1 MIMRTKRIKSKKL
14 TIKYWQSLERGSRER
29 ALRFVF
35 PISPAIVSM
44 LLDEIPTK
52 EEIKHGFWSLVFRK
66 IRIPEP
72 DERGYRHYKTIF
84 MDSTFIP

>member
-1 MIMRTKRIKSKKL
+1 MPAKNKKL
-14 TIKYWQSLERGSRER
+14 TIKYWKSLSRGSKER
-29 ALRFVF
+29 ALKFVF

-44 LLDEIPTK
+44 LLDEDPTT

-72 DERGYRHYKTIF
+72 DERGNRHYKTVF
-84 MDSTFIP
+84 MNSTYIP

>member
-1 MIMRTKRIKSKKL
+1 MPAKNKKL
-14 TIKYWQSLERGSRER
+14 TIKYWKSLSKGSKER
-29 ALRFVF
+29 ALKFVF

-44 LLDEIPTK
+44 LLDEDPTT

-72 DERGYRHYKTIF
+72 DERGYWHYKTIF
-84 MDSTFIP
+84 MNSTYIP

>member
-1 MIMRTKRIKSKKL
+1 MPAKKTRTKKL

-29 ALRFVF
+29 ALRFVL

-44 LLDEIPTK
+44 LLDEKPSQ

-72 DERGYRHYKTIF
+72 DERGYRHYKTVF
-84 MDSTFIP
+84 MNSTYIP

>member
-1 MIMRTKRIKSKKL
+1 MPAKNKKL
-14 TIKYWQSLERGSRER
+14 TIKYWKSLSKGSKER
-29 ALRFVF
+29 ALKFVF

-44 LLDEIPTK
+44 LLDEDPTT

-72 DERGYRHYKTIF
+72 DERGNRHYKTVF
-84 MDSTFIP
+84 MNSTYIP

>member
-1 MIMRTKRIKSKKL
+1 MPAKKTRTKKL

-44 LLDEIPTK
+44 LLDEKPTQ

-66 IRIPEP
+66 IRILEP
-72 DERGYRHYKTIF
+72 DERGYRHYKTVF
-84 MDSTFIP
+84 MNSTYIP